1 MASLTLPR
9 YIDVRN
15 KNIEVLTVHGGPV
28 AEAQSAF
35 QEVVATRNVVV
46 VYVVVVVAAISVVVV
61 ADVVAAISGVAV
73 AVVVAAISVV
83 VVVLGFLR
91 LRSISPL
98 TSSPCSTDGRY

>member
-46 VYVVVVVAAISVVVV
+46 VYVVAAISVVVFAVVVAAISVV
-61 ADVVAAISGVAV
+61 
-73 AVVVAAISVV
+73 VV

>member
-1 MASLTLPR
+1 MLPR

-46 VYVVVVVAAISVVVV
+46 VYVVAAISVVVVAVVVAAISVVVV
-61 ADVVAAISGVAV
+61 A
-73 AVVVAAISVV
+73 VVVAAIFVVVV

-98 TSSPCSTDGRY
+98 TSSPCSTDGLY

>member
-46 VYVVVVVAAISVVVV
+46 AAISVVVVAVVVAAISVV
-61 ADVVAAISGVAV
+61 
-73 AVVVAAISVV
+73 VV

>member
-46 VYVVVVVAAISVVVV
+46 VYVVAAISVVVVAVVVAAISVV
-61 ADVVAAISGVAV
+61 
-73 AVVVAAISVV
+73 VV

>member
-61 ADVVAAISGVAV
+61 
-73 AVVVAAISVV
+73 
-83 VVVLGFLR
+83 VLGFLR